1 MACGRPGCGS
11 QVRPFTARL
20 SIQAHDPHLSHL
32 PPCLTPASLC
42 SLIPG
47 IMLLVETT
55 ELSKLKEDLQD
66 PGEAR
71 ALWRCST
78 LGLRRGR
85 LHLPQPPPPQS
96 PALPLWRPCPWK
108 L

>member
-1 MACGRPGCGS
+1 MACGQPGCGS

-20 SIQAHDPHLSHL
+20 STIQAHGPHLSHL

-47 IMLLVETT
+47 ITLMVKMT
-55 ELSKLKEDLQD
+55 ELSKLEEDLQD

-71 ALWRCST
+71 VLWKCSS
-78 LGLRRGR
+78 LGLSGGGCITLSLLPHSLL
-85 LHLPQPPPPQS
+85 LH
-96 PALPLWRPCPWK
+96 PCGGLAP
-108 L
+108 